1 MAQVYKCQESPRPGR
16 RNAGTVR
23 VKRKGN
29 ERLVRGEETGQEWE
43 REREREGGRRKRGRE
58 GGGRIKGQGRAR

>member
-1 MAQVYKCQESPRPGR
+1 MAQVYRCQESPRPGR

-29 ERLVRGEETGQEWE
+29 ERASERGRNGRRM
-43 REREREGGRRKRGRE
+43 RERGRERRGKEREGGRRE
-58 GGGRIKGQGRAR
+58 N